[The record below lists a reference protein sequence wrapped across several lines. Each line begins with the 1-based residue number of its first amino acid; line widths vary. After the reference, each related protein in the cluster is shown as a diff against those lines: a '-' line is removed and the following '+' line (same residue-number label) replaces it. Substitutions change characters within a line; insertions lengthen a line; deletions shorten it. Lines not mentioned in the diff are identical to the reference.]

1 MEDMFYYNE
10 LYDIYASLLTDKQR
24 DYYEDYYFNNLSL
37 GEMAINYKVSRN
49 AIFKQLRIAVSKLLE
64 YEEKLGFWDKMK
76 KLDSILSKY
85 GDNKLKKDISDI
97 F

>member
-10 LYDIYASLLTDKQR
+10 LYDIYANLLTDKQR

-37 GEMAINYKVSRN
+37 GEMAVNYKVSRN

-64 YEEKLGFWDKMK
+64 YEDKLGFWNKMK
-76 KLDSILSKY
+76 KLDSVLSKY